1 MTDTITYDEEPARRI
16 QLLSETADLR
26 AQRQLVIELL
36 APQPGWRVLDVGC
49 GPGHLTRELAKA
61 VGPAGRVYG
70 ADISEHMLSLA
81 QHQGVE
87 LVHLTDSTL
96 PFETE
101 TFDAAVATQ
110 AYEFVEQLPLALSEL
125 HRVLRVGGRALIL
138 DTDWDSLV
146 WHSSD
151 PERMKRVIDGWR
163 ERVAHPRLPRTLTR
177 LLRDAGFEVI
187 HRGTFTIF
195 DVRGDEGSY
204 SAHQIEHLGIS
215 AHSVPATERSAWE
228 ADLRELAV
236 TGDYFFSLNRYTF
249 LATSHKSVA
258 TPPRAVHRSIRRSA
272 WAPQT

>member
-16 QLLSETADLR
+16 QLLSGTADLR

-49 GPGHLTRELAKA
+49 GPGHLARELAKA

-87 LVHLTDSTL
+87 LVHLTNSTL
-96 PFETE
+96 PFENE

-138 DTDWDSLV
+138 DTDSGFARVAL
-146 WHSSD
+146 SD

-177 LLRDAGFEVI
+177 LLRNAGFEVI

-204 SAHQIEHLGIS
+204 SANQIEHLGIS
-215 AHSVPATERSAWE
+215 AHSVPATERSAWA
-228 ADLRELAV
+228 ADLRKLAV

-249 LATSHKSVA
+249 LATK
-258 TPPRAVHRSIRRSA
+258 P
-272 WAPQT
+272 

>member
-1 MTDTITYDEEPARRI
+1 VTDTITYDEEPARRI
-16 QLLSETADLR
+16 KLLSETADLR

-49 GPGHLTRELAKA
+49 GPGHLTRELVKA

-101 TFDAAVATQ
+101 SFDAAVATQ
-110 AYEFVEQLPLALSEL
+110 AYEFVEKLPPALSEL

-151 PERMKRVIDGWR
+151 PDRMKRVIDGWR
-163 ERVAHPRLPRTLTR
+163 QRVAHPRLPRTLTR

-215 AHSVPATERSAWE
+215 AHSVPDHERSAWE
-228 ADLRELAV
+228 ADLRKLAV

-249 LATSHKSVA
+249 LVTK
-258 TPPRAVHRSIRRSA
+258 PEIR
-272 WAPQT
+272 